1 MLRNC
6 KDEIRVPLLKRRL
19 LKGALCLGAGLL
31 SPPYGTGGG
40 GGGVGVERVVAHN
53 PQPPQKRQWYNYG
66 LIYHLYKPQV
76 IYPRRRRIRI
86 WSCPT
91 HYGSIRLFSCG
102 IIPRLF
108 SPLRKPTSA

>member
-19 LKGALCLGAGLL
+19 LKGALCLSAGLL

-53 PQPPQKRQWYNYG
+53 PQPPTKR
-66 LIYHLYKPQV
+66 
-76 IYPRRRRIRI
+76 
-86 WSCPT
+86 
-91 HYGSIRLFSCG
+91 
-102 IIPRLF
+102 
-108 SPLRKPTSA
+108 

>member
-19 LKGALCLGAGLL
+19 LRGALCLRAGLL

-53 PQPPQKRQWYNYG
+53 PQPPQKYNGITTDLFNTYG
-66 LIYHLYKPQV
+66 YLVVP
-76 IYPRRRRIRI
+76 
-86 WSCPT
+86 
-91 HYGSIRLFSCG
+91 
-102 IIPRLF
+102 
-108 SPLRKPTSA
+108 

>member
-19 LKGALCLGAGLL
+19 LRGVLCLRAGLL

-53 PQPPQKRQWYNYG
+53 PQPPQKDNGITMDLFTTYG
-66 LIYHLYKPQV
+66 YLVAPCDVVLNQNNNGITTDLFNA
-76 IYPRRRRIRI
+76 
-86 WSCPT
+86 
-91 HYGSIRLFSCG
+91 YGYLVA
-102 IIPRLF
+102 P
-108 SPLRKPTSA
+108 